1 MKRNM
6 LKDMLIKEISL
17 VDNPANQHAR
27 AVLTKRHDSADTAD
41 SFLTKV
47 KSFFSK
53 DTMMGT
59 PAFSEEN
66 EAETF
71 SESLSEGERWKYLAA
86 LQTSICSILDDD
98 TLDATAKQSMI
109 DETVAEFKQTLAED
123 GVIKAANKPNADSE
137 DVDQGTEGADGTG
150 AECDPDIAATA
161 AAEITDPK
169 KKALMDKA
177 GCGPDKKALDK
188 AGCDPKTK
196 EKTMTDTMNK
206 ADINKAIEEGVA
218 KATADLVA
226 KNTDLSTQLQKMRE
240 DKEAADRLA
249 KATEMVAGVPGFTA
263 EQVAGIIK
271 GMDEAAVIEF
281 GKSLKSSAETISKSR
296 AFAEL
301 GTSHVVKA
309 GSALDQLNK
318 SASEIMK
325 SEPDLSQEQ
334 AFRKATK
341 QNRGLYKQHLAET
354 NAN

>member
-27 AVLTKRHDSADTAD
+27 AVLTKRHDPAETAD
-41 SFLTKV
+41 SFLAKV

-53 DTMMGT
+53 DDVMGT
-59 PAFSEEN
+59 PMASEEG

-71 SESLSEGERWKYLAA
+71 SDSLSEADRWKYLSA

-98 TLDATAKQSMI
+98 TLDAAAKQSMI
-109 DETVAEFKQTLAED
+109 DETVAEFKQTLADE

-137 DVDQGTEGADGTG
+137 DIDQGTEGADGTG
-150 AECDPDIAATA
+150 AECDPNIAATA

-188 AGCDPKTK
+188 AGCDPETK

-226 KNTDLSTQLQKMRE
+226 KNTELSAQLQKMRD
-240 DKEAADRLA
+240 DKEAADRMA
-249 KATEMVAGVPGFTA
+249 KAKEMVAGVPGFTA

-271 GMDEAAVIEF
+271 GMDEAAVAEF
-281 GKSLKSSAETISKSR
+281 GKSLKATAETVTKSR

-301 GTSHVVKA
+301 GTSQVIKA
-309 GSALDQLNK
+309 GSAVDQLNK
-318 SASEIMK
+318 AASEIQK
-325 SEPDLSQEQ
+325 SEPKLSSEQ

-341 QNRGLYKQHLAET
+341 QNRELYKQYLAET

>member
-150 AECDPDIAATA
+150 AECDPNIAATA

-169 KKALMDKA
+169 KKALM
-177 GCGPDKKALDK
+177 DK

-271 GMDEAAVIEF
+271 GMDEAAVTEF

-301 GTSHVVKA
+301 GTSQVVKA